1 MIFSS
6 FEFLL
11 FFLIFVLSI
20 FYFRQHQKSL
30 IIIFSL
36 FFYLYWNPIFVFL
49 IIYFCLITYL
59 LIKKN
64 IRLKT
69 ALVLN
74 FIPLIYF
81 KYSAF
86 ILMNIDHQIFNLI
99 SFTGELP
106 LAISFVSFTTA
117 ALIIDIKLNNYKENL
132 NFKDLIEFITYF
144 PQLIAGPIL
153 RARELVP
160 KLKHKI
166 TFNKQNIKFGLL
178 LFLIGFIKKV
188 FLADNISEIIN
199 PFFDNPELYQSKD
212 LIKSF
217 LLFPLQIYFDFS
229 GYVDMALGV
238 SYFLGIDLPINFNK
252 PYQSYSL
259 TEFWRRWHIT
269 LSTWFR
275 DYLYIPLGGSKVNK
289 IRVFFNLVFTMTI
302 AGLWHGASLN
312 FVLWGFINGLVLSFE
327 KFFLK
332 TDGKSILRLIFTCF
346 IIFNLWILFRIES
359 LNLTYSYFIILYSN
373 LSEIFILENI
383 FILLLLIFFIY
394 LQKFEDHS
402 LLKKIVDK
410 INFIFLSVLFSTIIL
425 FGLTLTL
432 GRSEKFIYFQ
442 F

>member
-6 FEFLL
+6 FEFLS
-11 FFLIFVLSI
+11 FFFIFILSI
-20 FYFRQHQKSL
+20 FYFRQYQKNL

-36 FFYLYWNPIFVFL
+36 FFYLYWNPIYIFL
-49 IIYFCLITYL
+49 IIYLCLITYF
-59 LIKKN
+59 LIKRN
-64 IRLKT
+64 INLKT
-69 ALVLN
+69 ALVFN

-86 ILMNIDHQIFNLI
+86 ILINTNHQILNMI

-117 ALIIDIKLNNYKENL
+117 ALIIDIKLNKFKENL
-132 NFKDLIEFITYF
+132 NFKDLTEFISYF

-153 RARELVP
+153 RAKELVP
-160 KLKHKI
+160 KLKNNI
-166 TFNKQNIKFGLL
+166 VFNKQNIKFGLL

-199 PFFDNPELYQSKD
+199 PFFENPELYQSKD

-238 SYFLGIDLPINFNK
+238 SYFLGIELPINFNK

-269 LSTWFR
+269 LSSWFR
-275 DYLYIPLGGSKVNK
+275 DYLYIPLGGSKVSK
-289 IRVFFNLVFTMTI
+289 IRLFFNLVFTMTI
-302 AGLWHGASLN
+302 AGLWHGASFN
-312 FVLWGFINGLVLSFE
+312 FILWGFINGLVLSFE
-327 KFFLK
+327 KFFIK
-332 TDGKSILRLIFTCF
+332 NDVKSRSRLILTCF
-346 IIFNLWILFRIES
+346 IIFNLWVLFRIES
-359 LNLTYSYFIILYSN
+359 FNTTYSYFTILYSN
-373 LSEIFILENI
+373 LNEIFILENI
-383 FILLLLIFFIY
+383 IILFLLIFFIY

-402 LLKKIVDK
+402 LLKKVTHK
-410 INFIFLSVLFSTIIL
+410 VNFAFLVTFTSTIIL
-425 FGLTLTL
+425 FGLTMAL
-432 GRSEKFIYFQ
+432 GSSEEFIYFQ

>member
-11 FFLIFVLSI
+11 FFLIFISSI
-20 FYFRQHQKSL
+20 YFFRKYQKNL

-49 IIYFCLITYL
+49 IIYFCLITYF

-64 IRLKT
+64 INLKT
-69 ALVLN
+69 ALIFN

-86 ILMNIDHQIFNLI
+86 ILINTNHQIFNLI

-117 ALIIDIKLNNYKENL
+117 ALIIDIKLDKFKENL
-132 NFKDLIEFITYF
+132 NFKDLTEFISYF

-153 RARELVP
+153 RAKELVP
-160 KLKHKI
+160 KLKNKI
-166 TFNKQNIKFGLL
+166 VFNKQNIKFGLL

-188 FLADNISEIIN
+188 FFADNISEIIN
-199 PFFDNPELYQSKD
+199 PFFENPELYQSKD

-238 SYFLGIDLPINFNK
+238 SYILGIELPINFNK

-269 LSTWFR
+269 LSSWFR
-275 DYLYIPLGGSKVNK
+275 DYLYIPLGGSKVGK
-289 IRVFFNLVFTMTI
+289 IKLFFNLVFTMTI
-302 AGLWHGASLN
+302 AGLWHGASFN
-312 FVLWGFINGLVLSFE
+312 FILWGFINGLVLSFE
-327 KFFLK
+327 KFFVK
-332 TDGKSILRLIFTCF
+332 NDVKSLSRLILTCF

-359 LNLTYSYFIILYSN
+359 FNTTYSYFVILYSN
-373 LSEIFILENI
+373 LNEIFILENI
-383 FILLLLIFFIY
+383 IILSLLIFFIY
-394 LQKFEDHS
+394 LQKFEDHNF
-402 LLKKIVDK
+402 LKKITDK
-410 INFIFLSVLFSTIIL
+410 INFVFLITLFSTIIL
-425 FGLTLTL
+425 FGLTMTL